1 MKRAGAM
8 GSKRAMKLRYAVLA
22 GATALTFAS
31 AAALPSIVRAQAS
44 SAKDVAATKA
54 AETAPAGIS
63 ADGTTHGISEETL
76 PPTATSPVAGTPAG
90 KAPAAVAPA
99 NSAPSTI
106 SPTLIE
112 APTKAASPAPREHR
126 RRRRAPR
133 KTPEWVIRS
142 KVQLALKADPRFNN
156 VHVSITQPGVIVL
169 EGNVFDNDAKAAATR
184 TAEGVQGVKQVIN
197 ALQTETLRWLLV
209 QNRVNQSLQ
218 RSGFAFV
225 SVKVIGTTAFIS
237 GKVSSEADKDRAV
250 AVVKS
255 AAPELTIGTNLIDV
269 VSPGL

>member
-1 MKRAGAM
+1 MKRAVAPGNEQAV
-8 GSKRAMKLRYAVLA
+8 KLRNPVLA
-22 GATALTFAS
+22 GAIALAFAIV
-31 AAALPSIVRAQAS
+31 AARPALVRAQAS
-44 SAKDVAATKA
+44 GAEGVAATKA
-54 AETAPAGIS
+54 AEKAPAGV
-63 ADGTTHGISEETL
+63 AAAGTTHGISEETL
-76 PPTATSPVAGTPAG
+76 PPTAHSPMAGPPASG
-90 KAPAAVAPA
+90 APAAVAPA
-99 NSAPSTI
+99 NSVPSTI

-133 KTPEWVIRS
+133 KAPEWVIRS

-156 VHVSITQPGVIVL
+156 VDASITQPGVVVL
-169 EGNVFDNDAKAAATR
+169 EGDVFDNEVKAAATR
-184 TAEGVQGVKQVIN
+184 TVAGIQGVKQVIN
-197 ALQTETLRWLLV
+197 ALKTETLRWLLE
-209 QNRVNQSLQ
+209 QNRVNQMLQ

-255 AAPELTIGTNLIDV
+255 AAPDLTIGTNLIDV
-269 VSPGL
+269 VSAGL

>member
-1 MKRAGAM
+1 M
-8 GSKRAMKLRYAVLA
+8 GSKRAVKLRYAVLA
-22 GATALTFAS
+22 GSTALAFIGM
-31 AAALPSIVRAQAS
+31 AALPTIVWAQTS
-44 SAKDVAATKA
+44 SAKDVAATKV
-54 AETAPAGIS
+54 AEAAPAGVS
-63 ADGTTHGISEETL
+63 TAGTTHGISEKTL
-76 PPTATSPVAGTPAG
+76 PPTATSPVAGTPVSRS
-90 KAPAAVAPA
+90 PAAVAPA

-112 APTKAASPAPREHR
+112 APTKAASPVPRAHR

-142 KVQLALKADPRFNN
+142 KVQLALKTDPRFNN
-156 VHVSITQPGVIVL
+156 VHASITQPGVIVL
-169 EGNVFDNDAKAAATR
+169 GGDVFDNEAKASATR
-184 TAEGVQGVKQVIN
+184 IAEGVQGVKRVIN

-209 QNRVNQSLQ
+209 QNRVNQMLQ
-218 RSGFAFV
+218 RSGFALV

-250 AVVKS
+250 AIVKS
-255 AAPELTIGTNLIDV
+255 AAPELTIGTNLIEI